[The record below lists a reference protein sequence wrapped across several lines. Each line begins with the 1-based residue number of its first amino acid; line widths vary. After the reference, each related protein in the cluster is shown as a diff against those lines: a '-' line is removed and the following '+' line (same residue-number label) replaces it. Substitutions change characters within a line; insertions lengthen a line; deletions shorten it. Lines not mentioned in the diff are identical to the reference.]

1 MNDDQISRQAAKLK
15 VAKVI
20 WEDGD
25 SCYDFIDKC
34 VDSLDDVPPAQPER
48 KKGCKIVKG
57 TGHYGYCACDQCGK
71 PVHPEDRFCSK
82 CGADFREDTDVERK
96 EG

>member
-1 MNDDQISRQAAKLK
+1 MNDLISRQAAIDAIEHRL
-15 VAKVI
+15 AEPAYLHTG
-20 WEDGD
+20 EDWYVGMNCAE
-25 SCYDFIDKC
+25 SEIYELP
-34 VDSLDDVPPAQPER
+34 SAQPER

-82 CGADFREDTDVERK
+82 CGVDFREDDT
-96 EG
+96 